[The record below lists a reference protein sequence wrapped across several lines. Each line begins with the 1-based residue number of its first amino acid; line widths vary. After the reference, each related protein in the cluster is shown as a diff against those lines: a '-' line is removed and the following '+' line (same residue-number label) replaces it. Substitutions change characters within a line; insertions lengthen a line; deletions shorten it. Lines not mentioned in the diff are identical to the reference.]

1 MEQETNEI
9 KKKMIF
15 HPGAL
20 TTELLRISVSGMW
33 LMQPYPESFAL
44 KSLSICILAVE
55 NSLNIA
61 CKYHESIPQ
70 NLRTIL
76 HIQKMSTIES

>member
-9 KKKMIF
+9 KKKMNNRR
-15 HPGAL
+15 AL

-61 CKYHESIPQ
+61 CK
-70 NLRTIL
+70 
-76 HIQKMSTIES
+76 